1 MKVAYIVTRAD
12 SLGGAQVHVLDLVEA
27 LRAEGGE
34 PVVLAGGDGPF
45 ASEVRRRN
53 VPCIEIRNLVRTV
66 HPVRDALAVFEIL
79 AALRRITPDL
89 VCAHTA
95 KAGLVGRVAGAALG
109 IPTIFTPHGWAIAD
123 RISSRQGRIFRCV
136 EKLAGLL
143 TTRIINVC
151 EYERDLA
158 LRCRIAAVGKLA
170 VVYNGMPDIPPSLR
184 ADACDHPP
192 RLMMVA
198 RMEQPKDHATVLQ
211 ALAGLKS
218 IPWRFDLVGDGP
230 LEPAVRKLVQRLG
243 LENRVRLLGFRRD
256 VSELIA
262 SSQVF
267 VLSSRSEA
275 FPYSILE
282 AMRAAMPV
290 VATDVGGIREAVIPE
305 ETGLLSPPGDPDAL
319 RSNLRRIVTDPEARR
334 RMGEAGR
341 CRYLSHFT
349 FEKMQANT
357 FALYREVLS
366 TIAARDARTPGDPRP
381 LPEARTG
388 SFRPF
393 L

>member
-1 MKVAYIVTRAD
+1 
-12 SLGGAQVHVLDLVEA
+12 L
-27 LRAEGGE
+27 
-34 PVVLAGGDGPF
+34 
-45 ASEVRRRN
+45 
-53 VPCIEIRNLVRTV
+53 
-66 HPVRDALAVFEIL
+66 
-79 AALRRITPDL
+79 
-89 VCAHTA
+89 
-95 KAGLVGRVAGAALG
+95 GRVAGAALG

-158 LRCRIAAVGKLA
+158 LRCRITTVGKLA
-170 VVYNGMPDIPPSLR
+170 VVYNGMPDIPPSLH
-184 ADACDHPP
+184 ADAGAHPP
-192 RLMMVA
+192 RLVMVA

-256 VSELIA
+256 VSELMA

-290 VATDVGGIREAVIPE
+290 IATDVGGIREAVLPG

-319 RSNLRRIVTDPEARR
+319 QSNLRRIVNDPEERR
-334 RMGEAGR
+334 RMGNAGR

-366 TIAARDARTPGDPRP
+366 TTAARNSRTPRDPSP